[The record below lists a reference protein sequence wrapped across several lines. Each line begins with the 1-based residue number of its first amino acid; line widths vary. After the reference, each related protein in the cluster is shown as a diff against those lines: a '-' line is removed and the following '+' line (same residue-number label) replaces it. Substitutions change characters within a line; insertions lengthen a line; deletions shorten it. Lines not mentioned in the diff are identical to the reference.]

1 MNYYPISTK
10 ADIISH
16 AFLRGRKLIA
26 EIRTLLCPNCG
37 APVDHGDVNCDY
49 CGSTLYTARAAE
61 VAVPALADAQNV
73 IMKMRQR
80 IQANPYD
87 GEAYYQLGLACF
99 TLKLYDQAEN
109 AFRQANRYLP
119 GIALAHYFIGL
130 TILRQNENDILSIR
144 EFFLN
149 QIKQE
154 FDTAAKLDP
163 NLLQAKTY
171 LQFVDA
177 LVARNRKDYGG
188 AIALLDSVAGNLP
201 ALLPTYKVL
210 AACAFQ
216 IGDYQRVIDAGNRS
230 WELSP
235 NDMDIAFLLGA
246 AYSRLDETE
255 MTDAWAKRVAELR
268 GEPDRWRDVIDE
280 YRGKFD

>member
-1 MNYYPISTK
+1 MNYYPIYAN

-16 AFLRGRKLIA
+16 AFYGGRTLIA

-37 APVDHGDVNCDY
+37 APVDNGDFRCQY
-49 CGSTLYTARAAE
+49 CGSTLYAARAVE
-61 VAVPALADAQNV
+61 VVVPALVDAQNV
-73 IMKMRQR
+73 IAKMRQR
-80 IQANPYD
+80 IQTNPYD
-87 GEAYYQLGLACF
+87 GAAYYQLGLACF
-99 TLKLYDQAEN
+99 TLRLDDQAEN
-109 AFRQANRYLP
+109 AFRQSDRYLP
-119 GIALAHYFIGL
+119 GNALVHYFIGL

-154 FDTAAKLDP
+154 FVTAAKLDP
-163 NLLQAKTY
+163 NLLQAKPY

-177 LVARNRKDYGG
+177 LIARNRKDYAR
-188 AIALLDSVAGNLP
+188 AITLLDSVSRNLP
-201 ALLPTYKVL
+201 AFLPAYKVL

-216 IGDYQRVIDAGNRS
+216 TGDYRRAIDAGNRS
-230 WELSP
+230 WELTP

-246 AYSRLDETE
+246 AYARLDETE
-255 MTDAWAKRVAELR
+255 MMDAWAKRVAELR
-268 GEPDRWRDVIDE
+268 GQRDRWRDVIDE